1 MSATDMSDMLKGVS
15 SSSSSA
21 NQIPSL
27 AATYSRKTT
36 KVTNANQRNGKVT
49 KYARIPFTSSARDD
63 GLSLKHWRRS
73 KSAKG
78 ADYEFAKFNHT
89 TRMVVYTDVEYNT
102 LQLDTQQ
109 KDDVFQWSRNET
121 DYLLSLCHHFGLRW
135 PVIADRYSYASSSSS
150 SNSSFKKS
158 SSSSSSS
165 SSSIS
170 TTPSNSNSII
180 RNVLDLKHRYYYIAR
195 AVLSLRYDRAIKTGP
210 APARVKLNAPYS
222 VDVLQPGPV
231 EAKLLMAFMYN
242 IKDEQNRIQF
252 LENVFN
258 KTADQE
264 DEEASLKLELKR
276 IGKMK

>member
-1 MSATDMSDMLKGVS
+1 MS
-15 SSSSSA
+15 
-21 NQIPSL
+21 SL
-27 AATYSRKTT
+27 GFRGAA
-36 KVTNANQRNGKVT
+36 
-49 KYARIPFTSSARDD
+49 
-63 GLSLKHWRRS
+63 
-73 KSAKG
+73 
-78 ADYEFAKFNHT
+78 
-89 TRMVVYTDVEYNT
+89 
-102 LQLDTQQ
+102 
-109 KDDVFQWSRNET
+109 
-121 DYLLSLCHHFGLRW
+121 
-135 PVIADRYSYASSSSS
+135 
-150 SNSSFKKS
+150 
-158 SSSSSSS
+158 S